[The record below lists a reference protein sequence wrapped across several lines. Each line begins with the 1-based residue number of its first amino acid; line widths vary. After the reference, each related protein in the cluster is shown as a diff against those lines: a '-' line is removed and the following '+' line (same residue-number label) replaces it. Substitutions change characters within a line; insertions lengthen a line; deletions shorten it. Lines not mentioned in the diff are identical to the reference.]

1 MEGGEVQMNLEY
13 IEHDLKELKVH
24 INNLE
29 SYIYAN
35 IGLVDNYTL
44 TNDQLHE
51 KSKYEFEMLNSRL
64 TDLRLAVQKQRK
76 QSTKLGDDVI

>member
-1 MEGGEVQMNLEY
+1 MNLKY

-24 INNLE
+24 IDNLE

-35 IGLVDNYTL
+35 IGSGNSYKL

-64 TDLRLAVQKQRK
+64 TDLRLAVQKAKK